1 MATILNIETSTD
13 VCSVCLSHDGE
24 MKFHDADYKGRNHA
38 TVLGGFVKNALDYAK
53 MCEMKLDAVAVSI
66 GPGSYTGLRIGLSEA
81 KGLSFGLDIPLIG
94 VNTLKLLSVAV
105 MFSKNIG
112 PDDYFVPMIDARR
125 MEVFTAVYDLALNE
139 VMPNQAMILDENS
152 FADLL
157 ESHKLHFM
165 GNGADKASDLIKSQN
180 AEFTLGIRPNAADMI
195 ALSEKAFREND
206 FLGLAYSTP
215 NYIKKFHTTTPKKNV
230 LGCQPTK

>member
-157 ESHKLHFM
+157 ESRKLHFM

-206 FLGLAYSTP
+206 FLDLAYSTP

-230 LGCQPTK
+230 LGC